1 MSQHLVIR
9 LDVSLT
15 GVVNYA
21 VIEDR
26 DSSIIQSGTLKGVEE
41 LGNLSSFF
49 SLDLIVLLQTDRIS

>member
-26 DSSIIQSGTLKGVEE
+26 DNSIIQCGTLKGIEE
-41 LGNLSSFF
+41 LGNLSAY
-49 SLDLIVLLQTDRIS
+49 